1 MSYRNNQDY
10 DDLEWSDSLEEIFEK
25 YASGSED
32 SDDMIPRRWKK
43 QSAPRS
49 GNLYDQSG
57 FLDPNPEKAAFDVGS
72 AYYTV
77 ITKLCNVRSCFLMC
91 IDAFRLPSDSFRAAK
106 QRFFDHRGAMQ
117 ADALAALKGLGQL
130 YSHLE
135 SFLAWF
141 ASTYGEESLPRFDP
155 SPANVLLDAW
165 ADVSEL
171 VESLEKKVERIGSEL
186 ELDDSETAD
195 DDTKAVDTSSS
206 DSFDLYAEL
215 DRRFA
220 ELYGSKRTSS
230 DDDSDISPIF
240 RRKSFEDWLKQI
252 VTGIEGLL
260 QELIPVNHPS

>member
-1 MSYRNNQDY
+1 MSYRNDQDY
-10 DDLEWSDSLEEIFEK
+10 DDLEWSDSLDEIFEK

-32 SDDMIPRRWKK
+32 SDDAIPRRWKK

-49 GNLYDQSG
+49 GNLYGQSG
-57 FLDPNPEKAAFDVGS
+57 FLDPNPEKAAFDVGL

-77 ITKLCNVRSCFLMC
+77 ITKLCNVRSCFLTC
-91 IDAFRLPSDSFRAAK
+91 IDACSLPSDSFRAAK
-106 QRFFDHRGAMQ
+106 QLFFDNRGAMQ
-117 ADALAALKGLGQL
+117 VDAVAALEGLGQL

-135 SFLAWF
+135 SFLAWL
-141 ASTYGEESLPRFDP
+141 ASTYGEESLPRFNP

-171 VESLEKKVERIGSEL
+171 VESLTKKVERIGSEL

-215 DRRFA
+215 YRRFA

-230 DDDSDISPIF
+230 NDDSDISPIF
-240 RRKSFEDWLKQI
+240 RRESFEDWLKRM
-252 VTGIEGLL
+252 IEGLEDLL
-260 QELIPVNHPS
+260 QALIPINHQ